1 MSEDIRKVHVLTTIA
16 NYFGFDYDS
25 LTRSFDDRALG
36 NFLDDANCPLLS
48 ATRGHKK
55 SVNLSNEIKVTEG
68 AQCLVQFKLR
78 PDVVTPENVHTNIF
92 LSSMVDSPLDSL
104 YYMIKS
110 VYTPALRDSK
120 PSASA
125 NQQIQTSLSELEQ
138 ILRAVGKKLDGSS
151 SIASIF
157 HPKDEIYYWKANAQ
171 NTSNKSKDIQQAKY
185 FLELFDPIKA
195 DFDKLEN
202 LTLIELV
209 EVVDR
214 TKDVYDELWK
224 QVEHEEYSEQRMKNL
239 LTITS
244 NAFVQSIQK
253 QLSNIDLW
261 SDSKDSIKNREYLR
275 TSATICEQ
283 WSLTVEQLTGTYWRN
298 YNPHPWKGEPFKAT
312 YLLQFKRRLIEII
325 RIRSS
330 YEQSI
335 RFSSSANK
343 ENLSTKKVFLPFTSL
358 NPFQIDSYADVQ
370 WHSAM
375 NQFENLMTTT
385 DREVAKQLRDHF
397 QMIRSNPQQMLVD
410 FKRYSDLTQ
419 RETIRKELASERE
432 LLLGQLESDIRT
444 LTDEFNNLTNGRIGV
459 GGKKSTTRGV
469 NRTVIAGLLD
479 TSRQI
484 ETKVNNIIN
493 DGEKI
498 LGDLS
503 GYARVS
509 SLAKQLKQDLINWR
523 KDKFREWC
531 QDTIRAIDDRS
542 QELSLETS
550 GRLMELDPRDGK
562 LRVLYGDRLVTLLN
576 EVRQLSSLGYDIPSK
591 ITKCVDTGKKF
602 YQYGVELQAVA
613 HFYNTIDT
621 EMIPSQ
627 QSMMLDLAKNFER
640 LVKDPK
646 VSQRGGG
653 GDSGGQITWDNPEQL
668 TRYISTLRA
677 TADKLKTENLKLRR
691 HHLTIHQIVCSL
703 MNTDLLREPH
713 KWQYQV
719 QEIRKIMDT
728 LTNEGYVAKN
738 MKPWRAFWDRQLYKA
753 LELQYSM
760 GLKALNEN
768 LPDIKID
775 LVFGET
781 SVQYKLPSSLQAQS
795 SIEAIKATYYHEM
808 KRFLSIPLTFRGCSD
823 TSSSG
828 RHLIFQSIMSLH
840 SDDIVACFYTSNE
853 LFSKLE
859 RGLDQF
865 KEWTVLGQVNIE
877 ELVEKNLQDVEDWE
891 SNFRALKIRGQNAE
905 KLPNEVRYD
914 CFVVNVNPL
923 KLTIEN
929 QLRRLHDSMLS
940 YLKRSIAH
948 DATTIDS
955 FVDQGLENLNDRPKT
970 LDEISES
977 YKKHEELNSKRK
989 NILPLYQRLE
999 SKNKLLR
1006 SVAGSGHEQLIQL
1019 QVKLDKFESMMNSH
1033 IELINEQ
1040 KDVLKKNIQSRY
1052 DIFINQCE
1060 KIKLRWEQ
1068 FRPREQDME
1077 DEKKCQA
1084 SLKVVREK
1092 EKEIQDLL
1100 KQKES
1105 IIEEFKLFSMDL
1117 PTFQDLDEVNGDIMQ
1132 IKNVWGVYEEYQ
1144 QELNDLTKEDWITFR
1159 SKTYRFDEFLSN
1171 WQEKLKQFS
1180 TNDSTKPSKKSST
1193 SNMNIRIQQEIDNYR
1208 LITPLFKWVR
1218 GEALSPDHWLEVFR
1232 ILKMPRGTMIER
1244 LTFGDI
1250 LKCRQEITNNAEIL
1264 KDLNTRAQAEHTIR
1278 EALRELENW
1287 GAGAQFSLT
1296 DYIDTK
1302 QQKIQIIKDWKDLF
1316 TQIGDNQSL
1325 LSSLKDS
1332 PYYKNFEGQAQ
1343 VWEQRLGILDE
1354 CLHTLNQNQRKFVYL
1369 EPIFGRGALPKEQSR
1384 FREVDKDFRE
1394 IMSDIASNP
1403 RLVVLAQRKDLSNL
1417 LKSMLDQLARCQKA
1431 LNELLEEKR
1440 SIFPRFYF
1448 IGDDDLLEIL
1458 GQATNPTVIQSH
1470 LKKLFAGIHSVRFDD
1485 SNQHILGMRSLDGE
1499 VVPLM
1504 KKIRITTSVEEWL
1517 KQLSKEMVSTLEQL
1531 LINALQDSK
1540 KQIGQVPVEKYPSQ
1554 ISCLAESINFTVQC
1568 EEAIKNGQL
1577 EDFHNDIKKMLE
1589 KYTNV
1594 HINADSTDGLV
1605 ANLKYKAL
1613 IMDTVH
1619 NMDVVQQLKVGRVR
1633 NVYDWLWQKQL
1644 RFYLENNKAI
1654 IKMVD
1659 AQFNYTYEYQG
1670 NAQKLVHTPLTDKC
1684 YLTLTQGMHMGFGGN
1699 PYGPAGTGKTES
1711 VKALG
1716 STFGRQVLV
1725 FNCDEGID
1733 VKSIG
1738 RIFIGICK
1746 SDAWGCFDEFNRL
1759 DEAVLSAVSMQI
1771 QVIQDALKS
1780 GATTLILLDR
1790 KIEINPNSGIFVTL
1804 NPAGKGYG
1812 GRSKLPDNLKQLF
1825 RPVAMSKP
1833 NNELIAEVLLYSDGF
1848 KNANILATKLVALFN
1863 LSKELLTTQQHYDWG
1878 LRALKTVLKGCGTLL
1893 RNAKANKV
1901 EITSNYES
1909 QLVVQASR
1917 INTLSKLTFGDS
1929 KRFDGLLQDIF
1940 PGIDLRDIEYET
1952 LRLALHEVF
1961 KEHHL
1966 LINDMQIRKA
1976 LELYEQLRQRMGVV
1990 IVGPSGSGK
1999 SVLWK
2004 MLQHAMQKTGQQ
2016 VRTYV
2021 MNPKSMPRIQLL
2033 GHIDIDTREWS
2044 DGVLTAASR
2053 AVVKEPL
2060 EIQSWIVC
2068 DGDVDP
2074 EWVESLNSVLDDNRL
2089 LTMPSGERIQF
2100 GPNVNFL
2107 FETHDLSCA
2116 SPATISRMGM
2126 IFLSD
2131 EDTDVKAVVQSWL
2144 SKESEE
2150 TRSSTEQ
2157 YINDYF
2163 FEAFNWTIK
2172 QNDFVVETT
2181 LIGTVLNGLS
2191 HLHGVHDK
2199 SLFALGLIRG
2209 LGGNL
2214 NEKTKEAFARE
2225 VFRITGEHPPDPSN
2239 LLSTKYDEKMKS
2251 LMVYTNDD
2259 KSDTSTDNFN
2269 NIHDLPV
2276 IRTIDI
2282 QRYLDSLLPWLDSKH
2297 RKAFLVVGP
2306 DGCGKG
2312 TLLRYCF
2319 RQLRSTQ
2326 VTILHCS
2333 AQTSPIHVIQKLNQS
2348 CIQVSSTNGRTYR
2361 PKDCENL
2368 ILYVKDINLPKL
2380 DKWGT
2385 SQLIEFLQQILIYNG
2400 FYDENLEFV
2409 NLENIQIVGSMNPS
2423 NTLGRHKLST
2433 RFTSVV
2439 RICSINYPNEE
2450 QLQMIYANYLRAI
2463 LQQQLPSHKV
2473 WSSHGKIH
2481 QLALSMIHVY
2491 NELRSQFSQDEHSHY
2506 LFTPRDLTH
2515 WCLSLLRYDFSSIRN
2530 DTSAEG
2536 LIEVWTYEACRLFR
2550 DRLVGTETQ
2559 NKFDQIIDKTL
2570 KTDWSSNA
2578 LGSLRESYFVSWV
2591 NSGNRRA
2598 LPPAGRMLTRLSNKD
2613 LGPFIERGI
2622 TRYRSDYRDTNV
2634 FIFREILNTIVRCDR
2649 VLTTPGGSLLLAGRS
2664 GVGRRTAVGIVAAMN
2679 NMKLFSPKVSRSYGI
2694 KHFKNDLKTILQN
2707 AGVDGEQCVLLMEDY
2722 QFMESTFVELINS
2735 LLSSGEVPGLY
2746 TPDELEAILSPLREE
2761 SSQENFRGTMVQY
2774 FAQRVKTNLHIVL
2787 IMDFTRPTF
2796 TIACQSNPGFFKE
2809 CAVQWMEG
2817 WSEKSMI
2824 KIPSMLFS
2832 TDRSDESMKDGFT
2845 EKINLDEDLAKLF
2858 YYIHQSMEKKYLT
2871 PRRYLVLL
2879 ETYRQVYLSKHYAI
2893 VKRQKHLKSG
2903 VSKLSDARKVVD
2915 DLKRNA
2921 EVKRKE
2927 LAVKQQEADD
2937 ALKQITKSM
2946 ADAGTQKNEMEQL
2959 KVKVNEET
2967 AYIERQKREIDDELA
2982 ETQPLVEQAKQAVG
2996 SLKADTLVEIRSFRA
3011 PPDVIKDILEGVL
3024 KLMGVSDTSWTSMKA
3039 FLGKRGVKE
3048 EIMSYDPR
3056 NVVAENRES
3065 VEQLL
3070 RKKADSFLQENAAKA
3085 SQAAGPLATWVVA
3098 NVKYSRVLEKISPL
3112 EEKQNKLRKNLE
3124 SSTRKMDELSH
3135 ELRIVDDKVDKYRA
3149 TFEKTTNEAQR
3160 LKIDLEKANEIIE
3173 AAQNLVGKLEGEF
3186 HRWSAQVN
3194 DLDDQLIILP
3204 KLCVLSAGFITY
3216 LASQSEDKRLDYM
3229 NKWKQTLSVDEKFDV
3244 RKFLSTESEQLGWK
3258 SQGLPSDEL
3267 SMENAMVI
3275 LRSQLCP
3282 FLVDPSSRATDWLK
3296 THLKDKKIEVVNQQ
3310 DNNFTTQLELAVRF
3324 GKTLI
3329 VQEVDGVESVLYPI
3343 LRKDLAAQGP
3353 RHVVQIGEKTIDYN
3367 SDFRIYLTT
3376 RNPTPELLPDMEAI
3390 VNEVNFTTTRAG
3402 LTGQLLAT
3410 AIQHE
3415 KPQLEVRKTELLR
3428 KEEELK
3434 IELAKLE
3441 DQLLEDLANATGNIL
3456 ENKELLQSLNKTK
3469 EKSAT
3474 ITNSLEESRKLGEDL
3489 DKERNDYLPLA
3500 KHGSKLYFVISDL
3513 SKVNNMYQFSLAAF
3527 LRLFQRNLERTDANK
3542 GSSQDRTL
3550 SLAKSQL
3557 RIAYAYITRSLFK
3570 ADRLMFAMHLAHGM
3584 FPKKI
3589 PDNEW
3594 EHFIGLSVADVKEAR
3609 TLPAWVNEER
3619 SFDVSSFKTTFPQ
3632 LFSNLR
3638 FDDETWSRWNSVNDC
3653 ELHFPE
3659 DKHLT
3664 SFQQILVIQAFR
3676 PDRLESAMKQFAC
3689 DLLGLKDISPETLN
3703 LRKLYSKETIS
3714 TEPILI
3720 IISPGADP
3728 SAELR
3733 DLAME
3738 IVGKDRYAEIAMGQG
3753 QMEIALDLLKKCSNQ
3768 GTWLC
3773 LKNLHL
3779 VTSWLTTL
3787 EKELNA
3793 LKPHKDFRLWLTSEV
3808 HTKFPTILLQSS
3820 IKVTYEAPPGIKRNL
3835 LRTFEIWTPE
3845 EFGKGSVARS
3855 QILFILAWFHAIVQE
3870 RRKYIPQGWTKFYEF
3885 SQADLRASYE
3895 IIHRLCER
3903 AGRQSS
3909 GEIQWNYI
3917 HGLFDQA
3924 IYGGRVDN
3932 PTDTDVLRSYLVQYF
3947 NAAMIG
3953 GAKGLKSRLAS
3964 NINLPNST
3972 ELHDYKKICDDLNDD
3987 DAPSLFGLP
3996 ANIERSAQR
4005 MNSAQIINSL
4015 KILQRTD
4022 VEVEK
4027 FDKDKWSALLTP
4039 LLNLWKK
4046 LNQDGDL
4053 FKLKV
4058 QLPTEDGSLSP
4069 IQSFLQLER
4078 YNGIQL
4084 VQTIHEN
4091 LASLSKVIR
4100 GISLITNEI
4109 QEYAKDLLQNETPQT
4124 WQNRWEGPTDSLQYL
4139 RTVVSKAKAMQQMIT
4154 SMKDQD
4160 IFSQSINLS
4169 DLFRSDTF
4177 LNALRQ
4183 QTARATKQPMD
4194 TLVLNASWSGEVKH
4208 GKNITIKIT
4217 GLQLEGCL
4225 FDGGRLSESA
4235 PDSPSVNAFPACYI
4249 AWLPRD
4255 NSQQETREIISLPV
4269 YFSSD
4274 RDKIVTRLNVPC
4286 GSEKEKWLQC
4296 GAALFLKNV

>member
-1893 RNAKANKV
+1893 RNAKANK
-1901 EITSNYES
+1901 
-1909 QLVVQASR
+1909 
-1917 INTLSKLTFGDS
+1917 
-1929 KRFDGLLQDIF
+1929 
-1940 PGIDLRDIEYET
+1940 
-1952 LRLALHEVF
+1952 
-1961 KEHHL
+1961 
-1966 LINDMQIRKA
+1966 
-1976 LELYEQLRQRMGVV
+1976 
-1990 IVGPSGSGK
+1990 
-1999 SVLWK
+1999 
-2004 MLQHAMQKTGQQ
+2004 
-2016 VRTYV
+2016 
-2021 MNPKSMPRIQLL
+2021 
-2033 GHIDIDTREWS
+2033 
-2044 DGVLTAASR
+2044 
-2053 AVVKEPL
+2053 
-2060 EIQSWIVC
+2060 
-2068 DGDVDP
+2068 
-2074 EWVESLNSVLDDNRL
+2074 
-2089 LTMPSGERIQF
+2089 
-2100 GPNVNFL
+2100 
-2107 FETHDLSCA
+2107 
-2116 SPATISRMGM
+2116 
-2126 IFLSD
+2126 
-2131 EDTDVKAVVQSWL
+2131 
-2144 SKESEE
+2144 
-2150 TRSSTEQ
+2150 
-2157 YINDYF
+2157 
-2163 FEAFNWTIK
+2163 
-2172 QNDFVVETT
+2172 
-2181 LIGTVLNGLS
+2181 
-2191 HLHGVHDK
+2191 
-2199 SLFALGLIRG
+2199 
-2209 LGGNL
+2209 
-2214 NEKTKEAFARE
+2214 
-2225 VFRITGEHPPDPSN
+2225 
-2239 LLSTKYDEKMKS
+2239 
-2251 LMVYTNDD
+2251 
-2259 KSDTSTDNFN
+2259 
-2269 NIHDLPV
+2269 
-2276 IRTIDI
+2276 
-2282 QRYLDSLLPWLDSKH
+2282 
-2297 RKAFLVVGP
+2297 
-2306 DGCGKG
+2306 
-2312 TLLRYCF
+2312 
-2319 RQLRSTQ
+2319 
-2326 VTILHCS
+2326 
-2333 AQTSPIHVIQKLNQS
+2333 
-2348 CIQVSSTNGRTYR
+2348 
-2361 PKDCENL
+2361 
-2368 ILYVKDINLPKL
+2368 
-2380 DKWGT
+2380 
-2385 SQLIEFLQQILIYNG
+2385 
-2400 FYDENLEFV
+2400 
-2409 NLENIQIVGSMNPS
+2409 
-2423 NTLGRHKLST
+2423 
-2433 RFTSVV
+2433 
-2439 RICSINYPNEE
+2439 
-2450 QLQMIYANYLRAI
+2450 
-2463 LQQQLPSHKV
+2463 
-2473 WSSHGKIH
+2473 
-2481 QLALSMIHVY
+2481 
-2491 NELRSQFSQDEHSHY
+2491 
-2506 LFTPRDLTH
+2506 
-2515 WCLSLLRYDFSSIRN
+2515 
-2530 DTSAEG
+2530 
-2536 LIEVWTYEACRLFR
+2536 
-2550 DRLVGTETQ
+2550 
-2559 NKFDQIIDKTL
+2559 
-2570 KTDWSSNA
+2570 
-2578 LGSLRESYFVSWV
+2578 
-2591 NSGNRRA
+2591 
-2598 LPPAGRMLTRLSNKD
+2598 
-2613 LGPFIERGI
+2613 
-2622 TRYRSDYRDTNV
+2622 
-2634 FIFREILNTIVRCDR
+2634 
-2649 VLTTPGGSLLLAGRS
+2649 
-2664 GVGRRTAVGIVAAMN
+2664 
-2679 NMKLFSPKVSRSYGI
+2679 
-2694 KHFKNDLKTILQN
+2694 
-2707 AGVDGEQCVLLMEDY
+2707 
-2722 QFMESTFVELINS
+2722 
-2735 LLSSGEVPGLY
+2735 
-2746 TPDELEAILSPLREE
+2746 
-2761 SSQENFRGTMVQY
+2761 
-2774 FAQRVKTNLHIVL
+2774 
-2787 IMDFTRPTF
+2787 
-2796 TIACQSNPGFFKE
+2796 
-2809 CAVQWMEG
+2809 
-2817 WSEKSMI
+2817 
-2824 KIPSMLFS
+2824 
-2832 TDRSDESMKDGFT
+2832 
-2845 EKINLDEDLAKLF
+2845 
-2858 YYIHQSMEKKYLT
+2858 
-2871 PRRYLVLL
+2871 
-2879 ETYRQVYLSKHYAI
+2879 
-2893 VKRQKHLKSG
+2893 
-2903 VSKLSDARKVVD
+2903 
-2915 DLKRNA
+2915 
-2921 EVKRKE
+2921 
-2927 LAVKQQEADD
+2927 
-2937 ALKQITKSM
+2937 
-2946 ADAGTQKNEMEQL
+2946 
-2959 KVKVNEET
+2959 
-2967 AYIERQKREIDDELA
+2967 
-2982 ETQPLVEQAKQAVG
+2982 
-2996 SLKADTLVEIRSFRA
+2996 
-3011 PPDVIKDILEGVL
+3011 
-3024 KLMGVSDTSWTSMKA
+3024 
-3039 FLGKRGVKE
+3039 
-3048 EIMSYDPR
+3048 
-3056 NVVAENRES
+3056 
-3065 VEQLL
+3065 
-3070 RKKADSFLQENAAKA
+3070 
-3085 SQAAGPLATWVVA
+3085 
-3098 NVKYSRVLEKISPL
+3098 
-3112 EEKQNKLRKNLE
+3112 
-3124 SSTRKMDELSH
+3124 
-3135 ELRIVDDKVDKYRA
+3135 
-3149 TFEKTTNEAQR
+3149 
-3160 LKIDLEKANEIIE
+3160 
-3173 AAQNLVGKLEGEF
+3173 
-3186 HRWSAQVN
+3186 
-3194 DLDDQLIILP
+3194 
-3204 KLCVLSAGFITY
+3204 
-3216 LASQSEDKRLDYM
+3216 
-3229 NKWKQTLSVDEKFDV
+3229 
-3244 RKFLSTESEQLGWK
+3244 
-3258 SQGLPSDEL
+3258 
-3267 SMENAMVI
+3267 
-3275 LRSQLCP
+3275 
-3282 FLVDPSSRATDWLK
+3282 
-3296 THLKDKKIEVVNQQ
+3296 
-3310 DNNFTTQLELAVRF
+3310 
-3324 GKTLI
+3324 
-3329 VQEVDGVESVLYPI
+3329 
-3343 LRKDLAAQGP
+3343 
-3353 RHVVQIGEKTIDYN
+3353 
-3367 SDFRIYLTT
+3367 
-3376 RNPTPELLPDMEAI
+3376 
-3390 VNEVNFTTTRAG
+3390 
-3402 LTGQLLAT
+3402 
-3410 AIQHE
+3410 
-3415 KPQLEVRKTELLR
+3415 
-3428 KEEELK
+3428 
-3434 IELAKLE
+3434 
-3441 DQLLEDLANATGNIL
+3441 
-3456 ENKELLQSLNKTK
+3456 
-3469 EKSAT
+3469 
-3474 ITNSLEESRKLGEDL
+3474 
-3489 DKERNDYLPLA
+3489 
-3500 KHGSKLYFVISDL
+3500 
-3513 SKVNNMYQFSLAAF
+3513 
-3527 LRLFQRNLERTDANK
+3527 
-3542 GSSQDRTL
+3542 
-3550 SLAKSQL
+3550 
-3557 RIAYAYITRSLFK
+3557 
-3570 ADRLMFAMHLAHGM
+3570 
-3584 FPKKI
+3584 
-3589 PDNEW
+3589 
-3594 EHFIGLSVADVKEAR
+3594 
-3609 TLPAWVNEER
+3609 
-3619 SFDVSSFKTTFPQ
+3619 
-3632 LFSNLR
+3632 
-3638 FDDETWSRWNSVNDC
+3638 
-3653 ELHFPE
+3653 
-3659 DKHLT
+3659 
-3664 SFQQILVIQAFR
+3664 
-3676 PDRLESAMKQFAC
+3676 
-3689 DLLGLKDISPETLN
+3689 
-3703 LRKLYSKETIS
+3703 
-3714 TEPILI
+3714 
-3720 IISPGADP
+3720 
-3728 SAELR
+3728 
-3733 DLAME
+3733 
-3738 IVGKDRYAEIAMGQG
+3738 
-3753 QMEIALDLLKKCSNQ
+3753 
-3768 GTWLC
+3768 
-3773 LKNLHL
+3773 
-3779 VTSWLTTL
+3779 
-3787 EKELNA
+3787 
-3793 LKPHKDFRLWLTSEV
+3793 
-3808 HTKFPTILLQSS
+3808 
-3820 IKVTYEAPPGIKRNL
+3820 
-3835 LRTFEIWTPE
+3835 
-3845 EFGKGSVARS
+3845 
-3855 QILFILAWFHAIVQE
+3855 
-3870 RRKYIPQGWTKFYEF
+3870 
-3885 SQADLRASYE
+3885 
-3895 IIHRLCER
+3895 
-3903 AGRQSS
+3903 
-3909 GEIQWNYI
+3909 
-3917 HGLFDQA
+3917 
-3924 IYGGRVDN
+3924 
-3932 PTDTDVLRSYLVQYF
+3932 
-3947 NAAMIG
+3947 
-3953 GAKGLKSRLAS
+3953 
-3964 NINLPNST
+3964 
-3972 ELHDYKKICDDLNDD
+3972 
-3987 DAPSLFGLP
+3987 
-3996 ANIERSAQR
+3996 
-4005 MNSAQIINSL
+4005 
-4015 KILQRTD
+4015 
-4022 VEVEK
+4022 
-4027 FDKDKWSALLTP
+4027 
-4039 LLNLWKK
+4039 
-4046 LNQDGDL
+4046 
-4053 FKLKV
+4053 
-4058 QLPTEDGSLSP
+4058 
-4069 IQSFLQLER
+4069 
-4078 YNGIQL
+4078 
-4084 VQTIHEN
+4084 
-4091 LASLSKVIR
+4091 
-4100 GISLITNEI
+4100 
-4109 QEYAKDLLQNETPQT
+4109 
-4124 WQNRWEGPTDSLQYL
+4124 
-4139 RTVVSKAKAMQQMIT
+4139 
-4154 SMKDQD
+4154 
-4160 IFSQSINLS
+4160 
-4169 DLFRSDTF
+4169 
-4177 LNALRQ
+4177 
-4183 QTARATKQPMD
+4183 
-4194 TLVLNASWSGEVKH
+4194 
-4208 GKNITIKIT
+4208 
-4217 GLQLEGCL
+4217 
-4225 FDGGRLSESA
+4225 
-4235 PDSPSVNAFPACYI
+4235 
-4249 AWLPRD
+4249 
-4255 NSQQETREIISLPV
+4255 
-4269 YFSSD
+4269 
-4274 RDKIVTRLNVPC
+4274 
-4286 GSEKEKWLQC
+4286 
-4296 GAALFLKNV
+4296 

>member
-1 MSEDIRKVHVLTTIA
+1 MPEDIRKTHVLTTIA
-16 NYFGFDYDS
+16 NYFGFDQDS
-25 LTRSFDDRALG
+25 ISSLYNHRALG

-48 ATRGHKK
+48 ATRGHKH
-55 SVNLSNEIKVTEG
+55 SVDLANEIKTNEG
-68 AQCLVQFKLR
+68 TQSLVQFKVR
-78 PDVVTPENVHTNIF
+78 PDIITPENVHTNIF

-104 YYMIKS
+104 YYIVKS
-110 VYTPALRDSK
+110 IFTPAIRDDKS
-120 PSASA
+120 SNSS
-125 NQQIQTSLSELEQ
+125 NQQIQTSLNELEQ
-138 ILRAVGKKLDGSS
+138 VLRAAGKKSNKS
-151 SIASIF
+151 SIGNVF
-157 HPKDEIYYWKANAQ
+157 HPKDEIDYWSNIVRD
-171 NTSNKSKDIQQAKY
+171 TSNKDKDIDRAKY
-185 FLELFDPIKA
+185 FLELFDPVKA
-195 DFDKLEN
+195 DFNKLEN
-202 LTLIELV
+202 LSFVQLLDVI
-209 EVVDR
+209 D
-214 TKDVYDELWK
+214 KAQDVYDELWK
-224 QVEHEEYSEQRMKNL
+224 QVEYDEYPEQRMKHL
-239 LTITS
+239 LSITS
-244 NAFVQSIQK
+244 HAFVQAIQK
-253 QLSNIDLW
+253 QLITIDLW
-261 SDSKDSIKNREYLR
+261 LDSKDSMKNREYIR
-275 TSATICEQ
+275 NSITICER
-283 WSLTVEQLTGTYWRN
+283 WSLAVEQLTGTYWRN
-298 YNPHPWKGEPFKAT
+298 YNPHLWKGEVFKPT
-312 YLLQFKRRLIEII
+312 YLLQFKKRLNEII
-325 RIRSS
+325 SIRSS
-330 YEQSI
+330 YEQSM
-335 RFSSSANK
+335 RFSSSVNK
-343 ENLSTKKVFLPFTSL
+343 ENLSAKKVFAPFM
-358 NPFQIDSYADVQ
+358 NFNAIQIDSYTDSQ
-370 WHSAM
+370 WYFAT
-375 NQFENLMTTT
+375 NQFENLMGNT
-385 DREVAKQLRDHF
+385 DRDVAKQLREHF
-397 QMIRSNPQQMLVD
+397 QRIRSNPQQMLVD
-410 FKRYSDLTQ
+410 FKRYSDLIQ

-432 LLLGQLESDIRT
+432 LLLGQLESDIRS
-444 LTDEFNNLTNGRIGV
+444 LTDELNNLTNGRIGI
-459 GGKKSTTRGV
+459 GGNKKSITRGV
-469 NRTVIAGLLD
+469 NRTIIAASLD
-479 TSRQI
+479 ATRQI
-484 ETKVNNIIN
+484 ETKVDNIIN
-493 DGEKI
+493 DGEKL
-498 LGDLS
+498 LGDLT

-509 SLAKQLKQDLINWR
+509 SLAKQLKQDLMDWR
-523 KDKFREWC
+523 KDKFHEWC
-531 QDTIRAIDDRS
+531 QDTIRAIDDPK

-550 GRLMELDPRDGK
+550 GRLMELNSSDGK

-591 ITKCVDTGKKF
+591 INKCVDIGKKF
-602 YQYGVELQAVA
+602 YQYGVELQAIA

-627 QSMMLDLAKNFER
+627 QSMMLDLAKAFES

-653 GDSGGQITWDNPEQL
+653 RDASGQITWDNPEQL
-668 TRYISTLRA
+668 TRYISTLRG
-677 TADKLKTENLKLRR
+677 TAEKLKTENLKLRR
-691 HHLTIHQIVCSL
+691 HHLTIQQIVCSL

-713 KWQYQV
+713 KWHQQV
-719 QEIRKIMDT
+719 QDIRKIMDT
-728 LTNEGYVAKN
+728 LTNEGYSAKN
-738 MKPWRAFWDRQLYKA
+738 MKPWRSFWDRQLYKA
-753 LELQYSM
+753 LDLQYTN
-760 GLKALNEN
+760 GLKAINEN

-775 LVFGET
+775 LIFGEKT
-781 SVQYKLPSSLQAQS
+781 IQYKLPSSLQAQS
-795 SIEAIKATYYHEM
+795 SIEAIKATYYREM
-808 KRFLSIPLTFRGCSD
+808 KRFLSIPLTFKGCSD
-823 TSSSG
+823 VSSSG
-828 RHLIFQSIMSLH
+828 KHLIFQSIMSLH
-840 SDDIVACFYTSNE
+840 SDDIIACFYTSNE
-853 LFSKLE
+853 LFLRLE
-859 RGLDQF
+859 HGLDQF
-865 KEWTVLGQVNIE
+865 KEWIVLGQVNIE

-891 SNFRALKIRGQNAE
+891 RNFRALKIRGQDAE

-914 CFVVNVNPL
+914 CFVVNINPL

-929 QLRRLHDSMLS
+929 QLRRLHDSMLN
-940 YLKRSIAH
+940 YLKRSIIR
-948 DATTIDS
+948 DANIIDT
-955 FVDQGLENLNDRPKT
+955 FVDQGFENLKDRPQT

-977 YKKHEELNSKRK
+977 YKKHEELNFKRK
-989 NILPLYQRLE
+989 DILPLYQRLE

-1006 SVAGSGHEQLIQL
+1006 SVAGSGHEQLIEL
-1019 QVKLDKFESMMNSH
+1019 QTKLDKFESMMDSH
-1033 IELINEQ
+1033 IEMINDQ
-1040 KDVLKKNIQSRY
+1040 KDSLKKNIQTRY
-1052 DIFINQCE
+1052 DTFANECE
-1060 KIKLRWEQ
+1060 KVKLRWQQ

-1077 DEKKCQA
+1077 DEKKCRE
-1084 SLKVVREK
+1084 SLKLVRDK
-1092 EKEIQDLL
+1092 ETEIQDLM
-1100 KQKES
+1100 KQKEK
-1105 IIEEFKLFSMDL
+1105 IIEEFKLFGMTEPS
-1117 PTFQDLDEVNGDIMQ
+1117 FQDLDEVSNDIAQ

-1144 QELNDLTKEDWITFR
+1144 QELNELTKEDWITFR

-1171 WQEKLKQFS
+1171 WQEKLKQIS
-1180 TNDSTKPSKKSST
+1180 PVADTGKSSKKTST
-1193 SNMNIRIQQEIDNYR
+1193 TTNMNVRIQQEIDNYR
-1208 LITPLFKWVR
+1208 LITPLLKWVR
-1218 GEALSPDHWLEVFR
+1218 GEALSPDHWLELFR
-1232 ILKMPRGTMIER
+1232 ILKMPRGTMLEK

-1250 LKCRQEITNNAEIL
+1250 LKARPEIASNAEQL
-1264 KDLNTRAQAEHTIR
+1264 KDLNVRAQSEHTIR
-1278 EALRELENW
+1278 EALKELENW
-1287 GAGAQFSLT
+1287 GASAQFSLT

-1332 PYYKNFEGQAQ
+1332 PYYKNFESQAQ
-1343 VWEQRLGILDE
+1343 IWEQRLGILDE
-1354 CLHTLNQNQRKFVYL
+1354 CLHTLNQIQRKFVYL

-1384 FREVDKDFRE
+1384 FREVDKEFRE
-1394 IMSDIASNP
+1394 IMSEIASKP

-1417 LKSMLDQLARCQKA
+1417 LKSMLDQLGRCQKA

-1470 LKKLFAGIHSVRFDD
+1470 LKKLFAGIHSVRFDEA
-1485 SNQHILGMRSLDGE
+1485 NQHILGMRSLDGE
-1499 VVPLM
+1499 LVPLI

-1517 KQLSKEMVSTLEQL
+1517 KQLAKEMVTTLQNL
-1531 LINALQDSK
+1531 LLNALQDSK

-1554 ISCLAESINFTVQC
+1554 ISCLAESINFTERC

-1577 EDFHNDIKKMLE
+1577 DKFHADIQQVLE

-1594 HINADSTDGLV
+1594 HIDTNSTDGLV
-1605 ANLKYKAL
+1605 TDLKYKAL

-1619 NMDVVQQLKVGRVR
+1619 NMDVVQQLKDARIK
-1633 NVYDWLWQKQL
+1633 NIYDWLWQKQL
-1644 RFYLENNKAI
+1644 RFYLEHNNAI

-1780 GATTLILLDR
+1780 GASSLTLLDR
-1790 KIEINPNSGIFVTL
+1790 NIEINPNSGIFVTL

-1848 KNANILATKLVALFN
+1848 KNANILARKLVALFN

-1893 RNAKANKV
+1893 RNARSNKV
-1901 EITSNYES
+1901 EISSKYES
-1909 QLVVQASR
+1909 QLVVQAAR

-1940 PGIDLRDIEYET
+1940 PGIDLRDIEYEN
-1952 LRLALHEVF
+1952 LRLALHDIY

-2004 MLQHAMQKTGQQ
+2004 MLQHAMQKIGHQ

-2074 EWVESLNSVLDDNRL
+2074 EWIESLNSVLDDNRL

-2144 SKESEE
+2144 AKESDE

-2157 YINDYF
+2157 FINDYF
-2163 FEAFNWTIK
+2163 FEAFDWILK
-2172 QNDFVVETT
+2172 KNDFVVETT

-2214 NEKTKEAFARE
+2214 TEKTKEEFARE

-2239 LLSTKYDEKMKS
+2239 LLSTKFDEQTKALMTYMNDEK
-2251 LMVYTNDD
+2251 
-2259 KSDTSTDNFN
+2259 SDLTADNFN
-2269 NIHDLPV
+2269 NMYDLPV
-2276 IRTIDI
+2276 VRTIDI
-2282 QRYLDSLLPWLDSKH
+2282 QRYLDSFLPWLDSKY
-2297 RKAFLVVGP
+2297 RKPFLVVGP

-2326 VTILHCS
+2326 VAILHCS

-2385 SQLIEFLQQILIYNG
+2385 SQLIEFLQQILTYNG

-2433 RFTSVV
+2433 RFTSIV
-2439 RICSINYPNEE
+2439 RICSINYPNED
-2450 QLQMIYANYLRAI
+2450 QLQIIYANYLRPI
-2463 LQQQLPSHKV
+2463 LQYQLPNHRV
-2473 WSSHGKIH
+2473 WSSSGKIQ
-2481 QLALSMIHVY
+2481 QLALSMIHIY
-2491 NELRSQFSQDEHSHY
+2491 NELRARFTQDVHSHY
-2506 LFTPRDLTH
+2506 LFTPRDLTR
-2515 WCLSLLRYDFSSIRN
+2515 WCLSLLRYDLSAIKN
-2530 DTSAEG
+2530 DATPEN
-2536 LIEVWTYEACRLFR
+2536 LLEIWIYEACRLFK
-2550 DRLVGTETQ
+2550 DRLVGNDAQE
-2559 NKFDQIIDKTL
+2559 KFDQLIDKTL

-2578 LGSLRESYFVSWV
+2578 LASLKDSYFVSWP
-2591 NSGNRRA
+2591 NHNGRQT
-2598 LPPAGRMLTRLSNKD
+2598 LPPAGRILSRLSIKD
-2613 LGPFIERGI
+2613 LKPNVERGI
-2622 TRYRSDYRDTNV
+2622 GRYRAEYRDIDV
-2634 FIFREILNTIVRCDR
+2634 FLFREILDAIVRCDR

-2664 GVGRRTAVGIVAAMN
+2664 GIGRHTAIGIVASMN
-2679 NMKLFSPKVSRSYGI
+2679 NMKLFSPKVSRTYGI
-2694 KHFKNDLKTILQN
+2694 KQFKNDLKTILQS
-2707 AGVDGEQCVLLMEDY
+2707 AGVEGDQCILLIEDY
-2722 QFMESTFVELINS
+2722 QFIESTFVELINS
-2735 LLSSGEVPGLY
+2735 LLSAGEIPGLY
-2746 TPDELEAILSPLREE
+2746 TSDELESILSPLREE
-2761 SSQENFRGTMVQY
+2761 SSQEGFRGTMVQY

-2817 WSEKSMI
+2817 WSERSML

-2832 TDRSDESMKDGFT
+2832 KDPSEENIKDGLT
-2845 EKINLDEDLAKLF
+2845 EKIDLDDELSKSF
-2858 YYIHQSMEKKYLT
+2858 YHIHKTMEKKYLT
-2871 PRRYLVLL
+2871 PKRFLILL
-2879 ETYRQVYLSKHYAI
+2879 ETYRQVYLTKHQT
-2893 VKRQKHLKSG
+2893 VSKRQQHLKSG
-2903 VSKLSDARKVVD
+2903 VSKLSEARKVVD

-2921 EVKRKE
+2921 EVKQKE
-2927 LAVKQQEADD
+2927 LGIKQHEADE

-2946 ADAGTQKNEMEQL
+2946 ADAGTQKTEMEQL
-2959 KVKVNEET
+2959 AVKVSEET
-2967 AYIERQKREIDDELA
+2967 VVIERQKREIDAELA
-2982 ETQPLVEQAKQAVG
+2982 ETQPLVDQAKQAVS
-2996 SLKADTLVEIRSFRA
+2996 SLRPETLVEIRSLRA
-3011 PPDVIKDILEGVL
+3011 PPDVVRDILEGVL
-3024 KLMGVSDTSWTSMKA
+3024 KLMGQLDTSWNSMKA

-3048 EIMSYDPR
+3048 DIMNFDPR
-3056 NVVAENRES
+3056 NVTVENRES
-3065 VEQLL
+3065 VEKLL
-3070 RKKADSFLQENAAKA
+3070 RTKADSFSPENAAKA
-3085 SQAAGPLATWVVA
+3085 SQVAGPLAAWVTA
-3098 NVKYSRVLEKISPL
+3098 NVKYSKVLERIRPL
-3112 EEKQNKLRKNLE
+3112 VDKQNKLTKSLE
-3124 SSTRKMDELSH
+3124 SSTRKMDELSF
-3135 ELRIVDDKVDKYRA
+3135 ELKQVDSKVEKYRT

-3160 LKIDLEKANEIIE
+3160 LKVDLEKATETID

-3186 HRWSAQVN
+3186 YRWSSQVN
-3194 DLDDQLIILP
+3194 DLNEQLKALP
-3204 KLCVLSAGFITY
+3204 KLSLLSAGFITY
-3216 LASQSEDKRLDYM
+3216 LASQSEDKRIDYM
-3229 NKWKQTLSVDEKFDV
+3229 SKWKQILKVDDKFDV
-3244 RKFLSTESEQLGWK
+3244 RKFLSTESEQLVWK
-3258 SQGLPSDEL
+3258 SQGLPSDDL
-3267 SMENAMVI
+3267 SMENAIVI

-3296 THLKDKKIEVVNQQ
+3296 THLKNKKVEVINQQ
-3310 DNNFTTQLELAVRF
+3310 DSNFTTQLELAVRF

-3329 VQEVDGVESVLYPI
+3329 VQEVDGVEPVLYPI

-3353 RHVVQIGEKTIDYN
+3353 RHVVQIGEKVIDYN
-3367 SDFRIYLTT
+3367 PDFRIYLTT

-3415 KPQLEVRKTELLR
+3415 KPELEVRKTELLR

-3456 ENKELLQSLNKTK
+3456 ENKELLESLNKTK

-3474 ITNSLEESRKLGEDL
+3474 ITNSLEESAKLGEDL
-3489 DKERNDYLPLA
+3489 DKERNDYLPFA
-3500 KHGSKLYFVISDL
+3500 KHGSKLFFVISDL
-3513 SKVNNMYQFSLAAF
+3513 SKVNNMYQFSLSAF
-3527 LRLFQRNLERTDANK
+3527 LRLFQRNLEQTDK
-3542 GSSQDRTL
+3542 SSQDRI
-3550 SLAKSQL
+3550 LALGRNQL
-3557 RIAYAYITRSLFK
+3557 RIAYTYVTRSLFK
-3570 ADRLMFAMHLAHGM
+3570 SDRLMFAMHLAHGM

-3589 PDNEW
+3589 PENEW
-3594 EHFIGLSVADVKEAR
+3594 EHFIGISVIDVKETR
-3609 TLPAWVNEER
+3609 SIPSWVNEER
-3619 SFDVSSFKTTFPQ
+3619 AFDVSAFKTNFLE

-3638 FDDETWSRWNSVNDC
+3638 FDDSSWSKWNSTNEC
-3653 ELHFPE
+3653 ELKFPQ
-3659 DKHLT
+3659 DKQVT
-3664 SFQQILVIQAFR
+3664 SFQQLLIIQAFR
-3676 PDRLESAMKQFAC
+3676 PDRLESAMRQFAC
-3689 DLLGLKDISPETLN
+3689 NTLDIPDISPETLN
-3703 LRKLYSKETIS
+3703 LKKLYSKETIS

-3728 SAELR
+3728 SAELT
-3733 DLAME
+3733 DLA
-3738 IVGKDRYAEIAMGQG
+3738 IGVTGKDKYSEIAMGQG
-3753 QMEIALDLLKKCSNQ
+3753 QMQIALDLLKKCSSQ
-3768 GTWLC
+3768 GSWLC

-3808 HTKFPTILLQSS
+3808 HPKFPTILLQSS
-3820 IKVTYEAPPGIKRNL
+3820 LKITYEAPPGIKKNL
-3835 LRTFEIWTPE
+3835 LRTFENWTQD
-3845 EFGKGSVARS
+3845 EFGKGGTTRS
-3855 QILFILAWFHAIVQE
+3855 QTLFVLAWFHAIVQE

-3885 SQADLRASYE
+3885 SQADLRAGYE

-3903 AGRQSS
+3903 ATKQSG
-3909 GEIQWNYI
+3909 GEIQWDYI

-3924 IYGGRVDN
+3924 VYGGRVDN
-3932 PTDTDVLRSYLVQYF
+3932 PVDIDVLRSYLIQYF
-3947 NAAMIG
+3947 NSAVISGSKGSKNKLTSMIT
-3953 GAKGLKSRLAS
+3953 
-3964 NINLPNST
+3964 IPNSSDLN
-3972 ELHDYKKICDDLNDD
+3972 EYKQICENLNDD
-3987 DAPSLFGLP
+3987 QDAPSLFGLP

-4005 MNSAQIINSL
+4005 MNSSQIISSL

-4022 VEVEK
+4022 VEIEK

-4046 LNQDGDL
+4046 LNQDAGL
-4053 FKLKV
+4053 LKLKV
-4058 QLPTEDGSLSP
+4058 HPPTEDGSLSP

-4078 YNGIQL
+4078 YNGIEL

-4091 LASLSKVIR
+4091 LAALSKVIR
-4100 GISLITNEI
+4100 GISLITNEV

-4124 WQNRWEGPTDSLQYL
+4124 WQNRWEGPTDPMQYL
-4139 RTVVSKAKAMQQMIT
+4139 RAVVSKAKAMTQIAA
-4154 SMKDQD
+4154 SIKDRE
-4160 IFSQSINLS
+4160 IFSQTINLS
-4169 DLFRSDTF
+4169 DLFRPDTF

-4183 QTARATKQPMD
+4183 QTARETKQPMD
-4194 TLVLNASWSGEVKH
+4194 TLVLNTSWSGEVKH
-4208 GKNITIKIT
+4208 GKNVSVKIS
-4217 GLQLEGCL
+4217 GLQLEGCS
-4225 FDGGRLSESA
+4225 FDSGRLSESA
-4235 PDSPSVNAFPACYI
+4235 PDSPSVTSFPSCYI
-4249 AWLPRD
+4249 AWISRD
-4255 NSQQETREIISLPV
+4255 VAQQETHETISLPV
-4269 YFSSD
+4269 YFSATRD
-4274 RDKIVTRLNVPC
+4274 RIITRLNVPC
-4286 GSEKEKWLQC
+4286 GSDKDKWLQC
-4296 GAALFLKNV
+4296 GAALFLKNF

>member
-1 MSEDIRKVHVLTTIA
+1 MPEDIRKTHVLTTIA
-16 NYFGFDYDS
+16 NYFGNHQDS
-25 LTRSFDDRALG
+25 LSSLYDHAALG

-48 ATRGHKK
+48 ATRGNKH
-55 SVNLSNEIKVTEG
+55 SIHLSNEIKVTDG
-68 AQCLVQFKLR
+68 TQTLVQFKVR
-78 PDVVTPENVHTNIF
+78 PDIITPENIHKNIF
-92 LSSMVDSPLDSL
+92 LSTMIDSPLDSL

-110 VYTPALRDSK
+110 VFTPALRDAKSG
-120 PSASA
+120 SSS
-125 NQQIQTSLSELEQ
+125 NQQIQSSLSELEQ
-138 ILRAVGKKLDGSS
+138 VLRAAGKKGGSS
-151 SIASIF
+151 SIGNVF
-157 HPKDEIYYWKANAQ
+157 HPKEEVDYWANIVK
-171 NTSNKSKDIQQAKY
+171 SNSSKDKDIERAKY
-185 FLELFDPIKA
+185 FLEVLDPVKT
-195 DFDKLEN
+195 DFEKLEKLN
-202 LTLIELV
+202 LITLLD
-209 EVVDR
+209 VVDK
-214 TKDVYDELWK
+214 TQDVYDELWR
-224 QVEHEEYSEQRMKNL
+224 QMEHDEYPEQRMKHL

-244 NAFVQSIQK
+244 NALVRAVQH
-253 QLSNIDLW
+253 QLSKIDLW
-261 SDSKDSIKNREYLR
+261 FDSKDPMKDREALR
-275 TSATICEQ
+275 TGITICEH
-283 WSLTVEQLTGTYWRN
+283 WSLAVEQLTGTFWRN
-298 YNPHPWKGEPFKAT
+298 YNPHSWKGEPVKAT
-312 YLLQFKRRLIEII
+312 YLLQFKKRLNEIVSV
-325 RIRSS
+325 RSS
-330 YEQSI
+330 YEQSM
-335 RFSSSANK
+335 RFSSSTNT
-343 ENLSTKKVFLPFTSL
+343 ENLSAKKVFAPFTNFDPL
-358 NPFQIDSYADVQ
+358 QIDATTDAQ
-370 WHSAM
+370 WSSAK
-375 NQFENLMTTT
+375 NQFENLMANT
-385 DREVAKQLRDHF
+385 DRDVAKQLRDHF
-397 QMIRSNPQQMLVD
+397 QTIHSNPQQMLVD
-410 FKRYSDLTQ
+410 FKRYSDLIQ

-432 LLLGQLESDIRT
+432 LLLGQLESDIRS
-444 LTDEFNNLTNGRIGV
+444 LTDELNNLTNGRLGHG
-459 GGKKSTTRGV
+459 GGKKSVSRGV
-469 NRTVIAGLLD
+469 NRTMIAALLD
-479 TSRQI
+479 ASRQI
-484 ETKVNNIIN
+484 ETKVDNIIN
-493 DGEKI
+493 DGEKL
-498 LGDLS
+498 LGDLA

-509 SLAKQLKQDLINWR
+509 SLANQLKQDIVDWR

-531 QDTIRAIDDRS
+531 QDTIHAIDDS
-542 QELSLETS
+542 KQELSLETS
-550 GRLMELDPRDGK
+550 GRLMELTRDGK

-591 ITKCVDTGKKF
+591 INKCVEIGKKF
-602 YQYGVELQAVA
+602 YQYGVELQAIA
-613 HFYNTIDT
+613 HFYNTINT

-627 QSMMLDLAKNFER
+627 QSMMLDLAKAFER

-653 GDSGGQITWDNPEQL
+653 GGGDSSGQITWDNPEQL
-668 TRYISTLRA
+668 SRYITALRT
-677 TADKLKTENLKLRR
+677 TADKLKNENIKLRR
-691 HHLTIHQIVCSL
+691 HHFTIQQILFSL
-703 MNTDLLREPH
+703 MNTDLLREPQ
-713 KWQYQV
+713 KWHQQV

-728 LTNEGYVAKN
+728 LTNEGYTSDHI
-738 MKPWRAFWDRQLYKA
+738 KPWRSFWDRQLYKA
-753 LELQYSM
+753 LDLQYSN

-775 LVFGET
+775 LIFGEK
-781 SVQYKLPSSLQAQS
+781 SIQYKLPSSPKAQT
-795 SIEAIKATYYHEM
+795 SIEAIKALYYREM
-808 KRFLSIPLTFRGCSD
+808 KRFLSIPLTFKGCSD
-823 TSSSG
+823 VSSAG
-828 RHLIFQSIMSLH
+828 KQLIFQSIMSLH

-853 LFSKLE
+853 LFIKLE
-859 RGLDQF
+859 HGLDQF
-865 KEWTVLGQVNIE
+865 KEWIVLGQVDID
-877 ELVEKNLQDVEDWE
+877 ELVEKNLQVVEDWE
-891 SNFRALKIRGQNAE
+891 TNFRALKIRGQDAE
-905 KLPNEVRYD
+905 KLPSEVRYD
-914 CFVVNVNPL
+914 CFVVNINPL

-929 QLRRLHDSMLS
+929 QLRRLHDAMLN
-940 YLKRSIAH
+940 YLKRSIIR
-948 DATTIDS
+948 DANLIDT
-955 FVDQGLENLNDRPKT
+955 FVDQSFENLKDRPQT

-977 YKKHEELNSKRK
+977 YKKHEELNVKRK
-989 NILPLYQRLE
+989 DILPLYQRLE

-1006 SVAGSGHEQLIQL
+1006 SVAGSGHEQVAEL
-1019 QVKLDKFESMMNSH
+1019 QFKLEKFESMMNSH
-1033 IELINEQ
+1033 VQMIDDQ
-1040 KDVLKKNIQSRY
+1040 KDVLRQNIQTRY
-1052 DIFINQCE
+1052 DNFINECE
-1060 KIKLRWEQ
+1060 KVKLRWQQ

-1077 DEKKCQA
+1077 DERKCRDA
-1084 SLKVVREK
+1084 LKVVREK
-1092 EKEIQDLL
+1092 EQEIQELM
-1100 KQKES
+1100 KQKDK
-1105 IIEEFKLFSMDL
+1105 IIEEFRLFGMNE
-1117 PTFQDLDEVNGDIMQ
+1117 PTFQDIDEVNQEIGQ

-1144 QELNDLTKEDWITFR
+1144 QELNELTKEDWVSFR

-1180 TNDSTKPSKKSST
+1180 SPESTKSSKKSST
-1193 SNMNIRIQQEIDNYR
+1193 SNMNVRIQQEIDNYR
-1208 LITPLFKWVR
+1208 MITPLFKWVR

-1232 ILKMPRGTMIER
+1232 MLKMPRGTMLER
-1244 LTFGDI
+1244 LTFSDI
-1250 LKCRQEITNNAEIL
+1250 LKARQEIASHADQL
-1264 KDLNTRAQAEHTIR
+1264 KDLNVRAQAEHTIR

-1287 GAGAQFSLT
+1287 GAGAQFSLI
-1296 DYIDTK
+1296 DYVDTK
-1302 QQKIQIIKDWKDLF
+1302 QQKLQIIKDWKDLF

-1332 PYYKNFEGQAQ
+1332 PYYKNFESQAQ
-1343 VWEQRLGILDE
+1343 IWEQRLGILDE
-1354 CLHTLNQNQRKFVYL
+1354 CLHTLNQIQRKFVYL
-1369 EPIFGRGALPKEQSR
+1369 EPIFGRGALPKEQGR

-1394 IMSDIASNP
+1394 IMSDIAKNP

-1417 LKSMLDQLARCQKA
+1417 LKTMLDQLGRCQKA

-1458 GQATNPTVIQSH
+1458 GQATNPAVIQSH

-1499 VVPLM
+1499 LVPLS

-1517 KQLSKEMVSTLEQL
+1517 KQLAKEMVSTLQQL
-1531 LINALQDSK
+1531 LINALQDSR
-1540 KQIGQVPVEKYPSQ
+1540 KQLGQVPVEKYPSQ
-1554 ISCLAESINFTVQC
+1554 ISCLAESIIFTERC
-1568 EEAIKNGQL
+1568 EDAIKNSQL
-1577 EDFHNDIKKMLE
+1577 DKFHNEIQQVLE

-1594 HINADSTDGLV
+1594 HVHTNSTEGLV
-1605 ANLKYKAL
+1605 TDLKYKAL

-1619 NMDVVQQLKVGRVR
+1619 NMDVVQQLKDARIR

-1644 RFYLENNKAI
+1644 RFYLEHNNAV

-1670 NAQKLVHTPLTDKC
+1670 NAPKLVHTPLTDKC

-1771 QVIQDALKS
+1771 QVIQDALKT
-1780 GATTLILLDR
+1780 GASTLTLLDR
-1790 KIEINPNSGIFVTL
+1790 KIDINPNSGIFVTL

-1848 KNANILATKLVALFN
+1848 KHANILGRKLVALFN

-1893 RNAKANKV
+1893 RNAKTNKI
-1901 EITSNYES
+1901 EIDSKYES
-1909 QLVVQASR
+1909 QLVVQAAR

-1940 PGIDLRDIEYET
+1940 PGIDLKDIEYEN
-1952 LRLALHEVF
+1952 LRQALHEIY

-1976 LELYEQLRQRMGVV
+1976 LELYEQLRQL
-1990 IVGPSGSGK
+1990 
-1999 SVLWK
+1999 LWK

-2033 GHIDIDTREWS
+2033 GHIDHDTREWS

-2144 SKESEE
+2144 AKEAEE
-2150 TRSSTEQ
+2150 TRSTTEQ

-2163 FEAFNWTIK
+2163 FEAFKWIIE

-2199 SLFALGLIRG
+2199 ALFALGLMRG

-2214 NEKTKEAFARE
+2214 PEKTKETFARE
-2225 VFRITGEHPPDPSN
+2225 VNIAPDSSN
-2239 LLSTKYDEKMKS
+2239 LLSTKYDEHTKM
-2251 LMVYTNDD
+2251 LITYMNDE
-2259 KSDTSTDNFN
+2259 KSDLTADNFN
-2269 NIHDLPV
+2269 NMYDLPV
-2276 IRTIDI
+2276 VRTVDI
-2282 QRYLDSLLPWLDSKH
+2282 QRYLDSFLPWLDTKH
-2297 RKAFLVVGP
+2297 RKPFLVVGP

-2326 VTILHCS
+2326 VAILHCS

-2385 SQLIEFLQQILIYNG
+2385 SQLVEFLQQILTYNG

-2433 RFTSVV
+2433 RFTSIV

-2450 QLQMIYANYLRAI
+2450 QLQIIYANYLQAI
-2463 LQQQLPSHKV
+2463 LAQQLPNHKV
-2473 WSSHGKIH
+2473 WSSHGKVH

-2491 NELRSQFSQDEHSHY
+2491 NELRSKFSQDEHSHY
-2506 LFTPRDLTH
+2506 LFTPRDLTR

-2530 DTSAEG
+2530 DGSTESLLE
-2536 LIEVWTYEACRLFR
+2536 IWTYEACRLFK
-2550 DRLVGTETQ
+2550 DRLVGNEAQ
-2559 NKFDQIIDKTL
+2559 DKFDQLLDKIL
-2570 KTDWSSNA
+2570 RTDWSSSAANA
-2578 LGSLRESYFVSWV
+2578 LRDAFFVSWV
-2591 NSGNRRA
+2591 TTGNRRA
-2598 LPPAGRMLTRLSNKD
+2598 LPPAGRVLSRLTGKD
-2613 LGPFIERGI
+2613 LRPFVERGI
-2622 TRYRSDYRDTNV
+2622 TRYRSDYRDTDV
-2634 FIFREILNTIVRCDR
+2634 FIFREILDAIVRCDR

-2664 GVGRRTAVGIVAAMN
+2664 GVGRRTAVGIVASMN
-2679 NMKLFSPKVSRSYGI
+2679 NMKLFSPKVSRAYGI
-2694 KHFKNDLKTILQN
+2694 KQFKNDLKIILQS
-2707 AGVDGEQCVLLMEDY
+2707 AGVEGEQCVLLVEDY
-2722 QFMESTFVELINS
+2722 QFIEPTFVELINS
-2735 LLSSGEVPGLY
+2735 LLSAGEVPGLY
-2746 TPDELEAILSPLREE
+2746 SPDELEAILSPLREE
-2761 SSQENFRGTMVQY
+2761 SSQESFRGTMVQY

-2796 TIACQSNPGFFKE
+2796 TVACQSNPGFFKE

-2817 WSEKSMI
+2817 WSERSMI

-2832 TDRSDESMKDGFT
+2832 KDRSEENVKEGFSESLTID
-2845 EKINLDEDLAKLF
+2845 DDLSKLF
-2858 YYIHQSMEKKYLT
+2858 YMIHQSMEKKYLT

-2879 ETYRQVYLSKHYAI
+2879 ETYRDVYLSKKHAI

-2903 VSKLSDARKVVD
+2903 VSKLNDARKVVD

-2921 EVKRKE
+2921 EVKQKA
-2927 LAVKQQEADD
+2927 LAVKQHEADE

-2946 ADAGTQKNEMEQL
+2946 ADAGTQKMEMEQL
-2959 KVKVNEET
+2959 KGKVNEET
-2967 AYIERQKREIDDELA
+2967 SYIERQKREIDDELA
-2982 ETQPLVEQAKQAVG
+2982 ETQPLVDQAKQAVG
-2996 SLKADTLVEIRSFRA
+2996 NLKADTLVEIRSLRQ

-3024 KLMGVSDTSWTSMKA
+3024 KLMGQSDTSWPSMKA
-3039 FLGKRGVKE
+3039 FLGRRGVKE
-3048 EIMSYDPR
+3048 DIINFDPR
-3056 NVVAENRES
+3056 NVSSDNRET

-3070 RKKADSFLQENAAKA
+3070 RKKADSFTQENAAKA
-3085 SQAAGPLATWVVA
+3085 SQAAGPLATWVIA
-3098 NVKYSRVLEKISPL
+3098 NVKYSRVLEKIRPL
-3112 EEKQNKLRKNLE
+3112 EEKQNKLKKSLE
-3124 SSTRKMDELSH
+3124 SSTRKMDELSQD
-3135 ELRIVDDKVDKYRA
+3135 LKVVDDKVEKFRQ

-3160 LKIDLEKANEIIE
+3160 LKVDLEKANETID

-3186 HRWSAQVN
+3186 SRWSTQVN
-3194 DLDDQLIILP
+3194 DLDDQLRTLP
-3204 KLCVLSAGFITY
+3204 KLSILSAAFITY
-3216 LASQSEDKRLDYM
+3216 LASQSEDKRIEYM
-3229 NKWKQTLSVDEKFDV
+3229 NKWKQILEVDDKFDV
-3244 RKFLSTESEQLGWK
+3244 RKFLSTESEQLVWK

-3282 FLVDPSSRATDWLK
+3282 FLVDPSSRATEWLK
-3296 THLKDKKIEVVNQQ
+3296 THLKDKKVEVINQQ
-3310 DNNFTTQLELAVRF
+3310 DQNFTTQLELAVRF

-3329 VQEVDGVESVLYPI
+3329 VQEVDGVEPVLYPV

-3367 SDFRIYLTT
+3367 ADFRIYLTT
-3376 RNPTPELLPDMEAI
+3376 RNPAPELLPDMEAI

-3415 KPQLEVRKTELLR
+3415 KPELEVRKTELLR

-3474 ITNSLEESRKLGEDL
+3474 ITNSLEESVKLGRDL

-3500 KHGSKLYFVISDL
+3500 NHGSKLFFVISDL

-3527 LRLFQRNLERTDANK
+3527 LRLFQRNLERTDANR
-3542 GSSQDRTL
+3542 GASQDRTL
-3550 SLAKSQL
+3550 SLAKNQL
-3557 RIAYAYITRSLFK
+3557 RMAYAYITRSLFK
-3570 ADRLMFAMHLAHGM
+3570 ADRLMFAMHLVHGM
-3584 FPKKI
+3584 FSKKV
-3589 PDNEW
+3589 PENEW
-3594 EHFIGLSVADVKEAR
+3594 EHFIGLSVADVKETRA
-3609 TLPAWVNEER
+3609 LPSWVNEER
-3619 SFDVSSFKTTFPQ
+3619 AFDVASFRTNFSQ

-3638 FDDETWSRWNSVNDC
+3638 FDDDSWSKWNSINDC
-3653 ELHFPE
+3653 ELHFPD

-3689 DLLGLKDISPETLN
+3689 DLLGIKDISPETLN

-3728 SAELR
+3728 SAELK

-3738 IVGKDRYAEIAMGQG
+3738 IIGKDRYFEIAMGQG
-3753 QMEIALDLLKKCSNQ
+3753 QMEIALELLKKCSSQ
-3768 GTWLC
+3768 GSWLC

-3779 VTSWLTTL
+3779 VTPWLTIL

-3808 HTKFPTILLQSS
+3808 HPKFPTILLQSS
-3820 IKVTYEAPPGIKRNL
+3820 TKLTYEAPPGIKKNL
-3835 LRTFEIWTPE
+3835 LRTFEMWTPE
-3845 EFGKGSVARS
+3845 EFEKGSVARS
-3855 QILFILAWFHAIVQE
+3855 QTLFVLAWFHAIVQE

-3903 AGRQSS
+3903 AGRQSG
-3909 GEIQWNYI
+3909 GEIQWDYI

-3932 PTDTDVLRSYLVQYF
+3932 PVDTDVLRSYLTQYF
-3947 NAAMIG
+3947 NAAIVG

-3972 ELHDYKKICDDLNDD
+3972 ELHDYKKICDGLNDD
-3987 DAPSLFGLP
+3987 DTPSLFGLP

-4027 FDKDKWSALLTP
+4027 FDKEKWSILLAP

-4046 LNQDGDL
+4046 LNQDID
-4053 FKLKV
+4053 FIKLKV
-4058 QLPTEDGSLSP
+4058 QPPNEDGSLSP

-4084 VQTIHEN
+4084 VHTMHEN
-4091 LASLSKVIR
+4091 LAALSKVIR
-4100 GISLITNEI
+4100 GVNLITNEI

-4124 WQNRWEGPTDSLQYL
+4124 WQDRWEGPTDSLQYV
-4139 RTVVSKAKAMQQMIT
+4139 RAVVSKAKAMQQIAG
-4154 SMKDQD
+4154 SIKDQD
-4160 IFSQSINLS
+4160 IFSQTINLS
-4169 DLFRSDTF
+4169 DLFRPDTF

-4183 QTARATKQPMD
+4183 QTARTTKQPMD
-4194 TLVLNASWSGEVKH
+4194 TLVLNTSWSGEVKH
-4208 GKNITIKIT
+4208 GKNISIKIT
-4217 GLQLEGCL
+4217 GLQLEGCS
-4225 FDGGRLSESA
+4225 FDGGRLHESA
-4235 PDSPSVNAFPACYI
+4235 PDSPSVTAFPSCYI
-4249 AWLPRD
+4249 AWIPRD
-4255 NSQQETREIISLPV
+4255 VAQQETRETISLPV
-4269 YFSSD
+4269 YFNAD
-4274 RDKIVTRLNVPC
+4274 REKMVTRLNVPC
-4286 GSEKEKWLQC
+4286 GTEKDKWLQC